1 MQRTIINCQ
10 TGQVI
15 IEELSPEEESDRLK
29 EIEAVQVVETEKR
42 KVDAK
47 RQLAKT
53 LAELGVMT
61 VNRGIFTD
69 EDIADKQIEADEI
82 IERLQ
87 SDLLPM

>member
-29 EIEAVQVVETEKR
+29 EIEAIQVAEAEKR
-42 KVDAK
+42 RAEAK